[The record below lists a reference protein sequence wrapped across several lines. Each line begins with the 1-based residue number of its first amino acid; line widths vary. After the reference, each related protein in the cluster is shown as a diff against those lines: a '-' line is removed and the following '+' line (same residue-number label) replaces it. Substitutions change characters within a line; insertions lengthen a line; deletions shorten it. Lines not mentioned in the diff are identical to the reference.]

1 MSRKVYIVIGV
12 GQFGQL
18 DDVEMDKP
26 IILDTYMTKQNAK
39 NQARIEQKNYK
50 ETFVVESELHG

>member
-1 MSRKVYIVIGV
+1 
-12 GQFGQL
+12 
-18 DDVEMDKP
+18 MDKP